1 MWPWLKRKVCGRS
14 VIGPHVCI
22 RGQIESAGDLTIYGC
37 VKGDIVHTGHLEL
50 AGVVEGNVQVEGTLV
65 LQSTAW
71 LQGDTRC
78 SSLEVKQGAVF
89 TGANRMVDAPIQTA
103 LAAAMVPV
111 PEPMPAPLEIL
122 MEPVGRAEKEMLGVS
137 AKPVLE
143 SPAFYGGF
151 SPAVR

>member
-1 MWPWLKRKVCGRS
+1 MWPWLKRRVTGPS

-65 LQSTAW
+65 LQSTAH
-71 LQGDTRC
+71 LNGDTRC

-89 TGANRMVDAPIQTA
+89 TGANRMADTPIPA
-103 LAAAMVPV
+103 VAMAVSP
-111 PEPMPAPLEIL
+111 PEPVPAPLEIL
-122 MEPVGRAEKEMLGVS
+122 MEPVGRAEKEVLGV
-137 AKPVLE
+137 ATKPVVE